1 MSIHQRTSHRHKRQ
15 LINMESCRNNR
26 LYYVYITVIILILD
40 LSAIAKC
47 PSKSKYDTYQIHE
60 AMVDSTMYDMLL
72 HKAIPALEKHTDDSF
87 CWMFFSTKSAYAR
100 DTTANLGGAVWPIEC
115 EDTENIALY
124 YRIPR
129 FFCKIGSK
137 IVFFSDSLPN
147 IKMEENGSTIVL
159 RYLKDNF
166 IRGAY
171 DPDEGKIIRTQ
182 NGYKIRFFNGDEE

>member
-15 LINMESCRNNR
+15 LKNMESCRNNR

-100 DTTANLGGAVWPIEC
+100 DTTANLVGAVWPIEC

-124 YRIPR
+124 YRIPK
-129 FFCKIGSK
+129 FFCKIGTK

>member
-1 MSIHQRTSHRHKRQ
+1 MSIYQRTSHRHKRQ

-100 DTTANLGGAVWPIEC
+100 DTTANLVGAVWPIEC
-115 EDTENIALY
+115 EETENIALY
-124 YRIPR
+124 YRIPK

>member
-100 DTTANLGGAVWPIEC
+100 DTTANLVGAVWPIEC

>member
-15 LINMESCRNNR
+15 LIDMESCRNNR

-47 PSKSKYDTYQIHE
+47 LSKSKYDTYQIHE

-100 DTTANLGGAVWPIEC
+100 DTTANLVGAVWPIEC

>member
-60 AMVDSTMYDMLL
+60 AMVDSTMYDILL

-100 DTTANLGGAVWPIEC
+100 DTTANLVGAVWPIEC

>member
-60 AMVDSTMYDMLL
+60 AMVDSTMYYMLL

-87 CWMFFSTKSAYAR
+87 CWMFFQP
-100 DTTANLGGAVWPIEC
+100 NLHMRVILLRIWSEPSGLLNAKILKILPCI
-115 EDTENIALY
+115 TEYQGFL
-124 YRIPR
+124 
-129 FFCKIGSK
+129 
-137 IVFFSDSLPN
+137 
-147 IKMEENGSTIVL
+147 
-159 RYLKDNF
+159 
-166 IRGAY
+166 
-171 DPDEGKIIRTQ
+171 Q
-182 NGYKIRFFNGDEE
+182 NRK

>member
-1 MSIHQRTSHRHKRQ
+1 
-15 LINMESCRNNR
+15 MESCRNNR

-72 HKAIPALEKHTDDSF
+72 HKAIPALEAHHIDQPFS
-87 CWMFFSTKSAYAR
+87 WMVFSNKSAYAR
-100 DTTANLGGAVWPIEC
+100 DTTANLVGAVWPIEC

>member
-1 MSIHQRTSHRHKRQ
+1 MNIHQKMSHRHKRQ
-15 LINMESCRNNR
+15 LTNMESCRNNR

-40 LSAIAKC
+40 LSATAKR
-47 PSKSKYDTYQIHE
+47 PSVSKYDTYQIHE

-100 DTTANLGGAVWPIEC
+100 DTTANLVGAVWPIEC

-129 FFCKIGSK
+129 FFCKIGTK

>member
-1 MSIHQRTSHRHKRQ
+1 MSIHQRMSHRHKRQ
-15 LINMESCRNNR
+15 LKNMESCRNNR

-100 DTTANLGGAVWPIEC
+100 DTTANLVGAVWPIEC

-124 YRIPR
+124 YRIPK
-129 FFCKIGSK
+129 FFCKIGTK

>member
-1 MSIHQRTSHRHKRQ
+1 MCDKVKMSHRHKRQ

-87 CWMFFSTKSAYAR
+87 CWMVFSNKSAYAR
-100 DTTANLGGAVWPIEC
+100 DTTANLVGAVWPIEC

>member
-100 DTTANLGGAVWPIEC
+100 DTTANLVGAVWPIEC
-115 EDTENIALY
+115 EDTENIVLY

>member
-100 DTTANLGGAVWPIEC
+100 DTTANLVGAVWPIEC

-137 IVFFSDSLPN
+137 IVFFSDSIPN

>member
-47 PSKSKYDTYQIHE
+47 LSKSKYDTYQIHE

-100 DTTANLGGAVWPIEC
+100 DTTANLVGAVWPIEC

>member
-15 LINMESCRNNR
+15 LINMESCRNIR

-100 DTTANLGGAVWPIEC
+100 DTTANLVGAVWPIEC

>member
-100 DTTANLGGAVWPIEC
+100 DTTANLVGAVWPIEC

-147 IKMEENGSTIVL
+147 IKMEGNGSTIVL

>member
-100 DTTANLGGAVWPIEC
+100 DTTANLVGAVWPIEC

-137 IVFFSDSLPN
+137 IVFFSDTLPN

>member
-100 DTTANLGGAVWPIEC
+100 DTTANLVGAVWPIEC

-166 IRGAY
+166 IRWAY

>member
-15 LINMESCRNNR
+15 LKNMESCRNNR

-72 HKAIPALEKHTDDSF
+72 HKTIPALEKHTDDSF

-100 DTTANLGGAVWPIEC
+100 DTTANLVGAVWPIEC

-124 YRIPR
+124 YRIPK
-129 FFCKIGSK
+129 FFCKIGTK

>member
-100 DTTANLGGAVWPIEC
+100 DTTANLVGAVWPIEC

-147 IKMEENGSTIVL
+147 IKMDENGSTIVL

>member
-87 CWMFFSTKSAYAR
+87 CWMFFSTKSTYAR
-100 DTTANLGGAVWPIEC
+100 DTTANLVGAVWPIEC

>member
-100 DTTANLGGAVWPIEC
+100 DTTANLVGAVWPIEC

-124 YRIPR
+124 YRIPS

>member
-1 MSIHQRTSHRHKRQ
+1 M
-15 LINMESCRNNR
+15 
-26 LYYVYITVIILILD
+26 YITVIILILD

-100 DTTANLGGAVWPIEC
+100 DTTANLVGAVWLIEC

>member
-100 DTTANLGGAVWPIEC
+100 DTTANLVGAVWPIEC

-147 IKMEENGSTIVL
+147 VKMEENGSTIVL

>member
-1 MSIHQRTSHRHKRQ
+1 M
-15 LINMESCRNNR
+15 
-26 LYYVYITVIILILD
+26 YITVIILILILILD
-40 LSAIAKC
+40 LSAIAKR

-87 CWMFFSTKSAYAR
+87 YWMVFSTKSAYAR
-100 DTTANLGGAVWPIEC
+100 DTTANLVGAVWRIKC

-124 YRIPR
+124 YRRPR
-129 FFCKIGSK
+129 FFCKIGTK
-137 IVFFSDSLPN
+137 IVFFGDSLPN
-147 IKMEENGSTIVL
+147 IKMKENGSTIVL

-166 IRGAY
+166 IRGAH